1 VVVVKAVVA
10 ATVVVVVAKAQA
22 AALVKTAAPL
32 AETTI
37 DRTCL
42 SDLLKQKGLDISSPF
57 LWALRWNQQGFNPSL

>member
-1 VVVVKAVVA
+1 VVVVVVKAVVA

-57 LWALRWNQQGFNPSL
+57 FMGVALEPTRL